1 MNLFVMGRR
10 KKIVHDYTDLE
21 RFPIRETVCDFSR
34 LEKIKAPFVSIR
46 TLGCNIRV
54 IEKGNNYVEFSNCD
68 LYRINA
74 PYWRGMEKFKNVI
87 TNYLT
92 SKGISYQELLF

>member
-10 KKIVHDYTDLE
+10 KKVEYDYNDLE
-21 RFPIRETVCDFSR
+21 MFPIRETVCDFSG
-34 LEKIKAPFVSIR
+34 LEKIKAKFVQIR

-54 IEKGNNYVEFSNCD
+54 IEKGKNYVEFSNCD

-74 PYWRGMEKFKNVI
+74 PYWRDMEKFKNVI
-87 TNYLT
+87 TNHLT
-92 SKGISYQELLF
+92 SNGISYQELLF